1 MGGGARDAK
10 ALVTTLVEAVFGR
23 GDFTCVRELA
33 APEAADAV
41 RRSLEECRRI
51 AGPAAS
57 GLAIDR
63 LAAGDGLVVCY
74 CTWPPGRTSPLLF
87 RVAGGRVTE
96 CWHRWERAEAGEVP
110 QRVDTGDPELALDE
124 IQAHVLAG
132 FTAPFQTALF
142 VELADLAPAKRWLGR
157 VARQVTPLA
166 AAPPGDLVAR
176 GGLAAAFTFGGLR
189 KLADDADRFREAP
202 FKEGLHGRSALLG
215 DPRDARARGHPRNW
229 IVGGPG
235 SVPDLFLLVA
245 GSSRAAVAAAVTRVA
260 PGPEDGARVV
270 FAQEAAALNGPYGP
284 REHFGFRDPVSQPG
298 IRGLTPR
305 SDPANPDYGHP
316 GQRLVWPG
324 EFVFGYPGQSA
335 MHLVHPGPVTAA
347 GPVWGAN
354 SSYLVVRRLRQDVGA
369 FRRFL
374 AAAAAQVG
382 VTPEQFAAK
391 CFGRWPSGAPLA
403 VAPDREDPALGVD
416 VTRNNDFGF
425 AADALGVVCPQA
437 AHIRKAYLRDHP
449 TSDVAAPG
457 VETHRL
463 LRRSIAYGPPYP
475 RRGDRGLLFLAYQT
489 SFERQFEFVT
499 RAWLNNP
506 VLRDGEDGHDP
517 VAGQNGRHPRRERR
531 FAVPLRAPDG
541 GVSTVVLTIAE
552 EWVTPT
558 GGGYFFAPSIS
569 ALELLAC

>member
-1 MGGGARDAK
+1 MGGGASDAK
-10 ALVTTLVEAVFGR
+10 AVVTTLVEAVFGR
-23 GDFTCVRELA
+23 GDFTCLGELA
-33 APEAADAV
+33 APEAAGAV
-41 RRSLEECRRI
+41 RRSLEECRRV
-51 AGPAAS
+51 AGPAAA

-74 CTWPPGRTSPLLF
+74 CTWPPGRTSPLVF

-96 CWHRWERAEAGEVP
+96 CWHRWERDGAGAAP
-110 QRVDTGDPELALDE
+110 LVDAGDPELAVDE

-142 VELADLAPAKRWLGR
+142 VELVDLAAAKRWLGR

-166 AAPPGDLVAR
+166 AAPPGGRAAR
-176 GGLAAAFTFGGLR
+176 AGLAAAFTFAGLE
-189 KLADDADRFREAP
+189 KLADDADRFREAS
-202 FKEGLHGRSALLG
+202 FKEGLHGRSPLLG
-215 DPRDARARGHPRNW
+215 DPRDARHPGHPRNW

-235 SVPDLFLLVA
+235 SIPDVFLLVA
-245 GSSRAAVAAAVTRVA
+245 ASGRAEALAAAARVA
-260 PGPEDGARVV
+260 PGPEDGARLVL
-270 FAQEAAALNGPYGP
+270 AQEAAALDGPFGP

-298 IRGLTPR
+298 IRGLTSR
-305 SDPANPDYGHP
+305 SDPASADYGHP

-335 MHLVHPGPVTAA
+335 MHLVHPGPATAA
-347 GPVWGAN
+347 GPVWAAN
-354 SSYLVVRRLRQDVGA
+354 GSYLVVRRLRQDVGA

-382 VTPEQFAAK
+382 VAPEQLAAK

-403 VAPDREDPALGVD
+403 IAPESDDPALGID
-416 VTRNNDFGF
+416 EARNNDFGF
-425 AADALGVVCPQA
+425 AADALGLVCPQA

-457 VETHRL
+457 IETHRL

-475 RRGDRGLLFLAYQT
+475 RQGERGLLFLAYQT

-531 FAVPLRAPDG
+531 FAVPLRTPDG
-541 GVSTVVLTIAE
+541 GVRRVVIPIGE
-552 EWVTPT
+552 EWVTAT

-569 ALELLAC
+569 ALELLAS